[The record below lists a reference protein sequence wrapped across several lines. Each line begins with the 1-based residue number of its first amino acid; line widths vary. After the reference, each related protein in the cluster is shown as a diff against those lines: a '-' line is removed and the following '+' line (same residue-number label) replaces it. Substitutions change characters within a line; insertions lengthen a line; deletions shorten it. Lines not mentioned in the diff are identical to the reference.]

1 MWDTR
6 YFAER
11 GYGCKWC
18 FQKSQILCIEDHV
31 GTIGETPK
39 SIVSGG
45 LPF

>member
-31 GTIGETPK
+31 GTIIRSLYEAQTTIP
-39 SIVSGG
+39 
-45 LPF
+45 